1 MYGKTGVQRALEAV
15 EGRLGD
21 EMVGWYEE
29 LLRALEQSQMEPQ
42 IAQIDMMG
50 KQIGDVRSPVF
61 PGVVLARV
69 GEDNWWSFWSERL
82 AMILTG
88 RLVEAA
94 REGVRS
100 AGRQVRMDLGF
111 DLVHPKVLQ
120 WAQEQAGRLV
130 SQVGEKVRQAVRE
143 TVTRSIAEGEAWQ
156 QARERLGEVF
166 PRERAERI
174 ARTEVIR
181 AHAQGAVAGYEESG
195 TVRGLRWLDG
205 QAGACS
211 RCGALHNKVIPLG
224 GKFYEDAQFGDGL
237 PPRHPNCRCA
247 VAPVTVKQARGM
259 EEAGLQEGR
268 RNSVGELT
276 DKETYTVINGVRVSG
291 GVRRHWRLRHK
302 GQYDIERG
310 ERMLDQLLR
319 QPRPKI
325 HRGDKIYYIPW
336 SETSYLIAPV
346 SPEGILHSLYLKEK
360 RKVDKWPAA

>member
-1 MYGKTGVQRALEAV
+1 
-15 EGRLGD
+15 
-21 EMVGWYEE
+21 
-29 LLRALEQSQMEPQ
+29 
-42 IAQIDMMG
+42 
-50 KQIGDVRSPVF
+50 
-61 PGVVLARV
+61 V

-82 AMILTG
+82 AGILTG

-94 REGVRS
+94 REGVRG

-111 DLVHPKVLQ
+111 DLVHPKVLR
-120 WAQEQAGRLV
+120 WAEEQSGRLV
-130 SQVGEKVRQAVRE
+130 SQVGEDVRQQVRE
-143 TVTRSIAEGEAWQ
+143 EVIRSIAEGEAWQ
-156 QARERLGEVF
+156 QVRERLGEVF

-247 VAPVTVKQARGM
+247 VAPVTVKQAKGM
-259 EEAGLQEGR
+259 GEAGLQEGR
-268 RNSVGELT
+268 RNSLEELT

-291 GVRRHWRLRHK
+291 ERRRHWRRRHPEVTPE
-302 GQYDIERG
+302 IENRYLMAALSNP
-310 ERMLDQLLR
+310 E
-319 QPRPKI
+319 PKLTLKDKEPGKEYRYFQDEDGRWWKAVI
-325 HRGDKIYYIPW
+325 ITDKDGYQFMMTMHRVHRYGK
-336 SETSYLIAPV
+336 
-346 SPEGILHSLYLKEK
+346 
-360 RKVDKWPAA
+360 